1 MKFSDFLFPESRDP
15 QRDGLVLDEILRE
28 ARLADELGV
37 DALWLAEHHFDG
49 LCAYVDPVSFS
60 AALALATH
68 RCQIGFAVVQT
79 SLHHPIRLA
88 EQLSLIDHLSKGR
101 LIVGLGRGTAY
112 NIYDYQGYGFDHR
125 EAQER
130 FEEAEAVML
139 KAWTLEAFEH
149 HGKYFD
155 LKVAGLR
162 PAPYTKPHPFLIR
175 AASGEASMV
184 ELARRGQPF
193 LMNVQTLEV
202 TRHRMDL
209 YRKTMREAGYD
220 DAAIARNVEQC
231 WIWRNVCVAETDAE
245 AERIAVPAF
254 HAMQQ
259 HRAALRERIYRE
271 QGVRIEVPVPTL
283 GAPARVD
290 PRHALVCGSPA
301 TVAEAFADI
310 DRIGIGGVITQFRLG
325 PMAHEDAARSL
336 TLFMREVAPQ
346 FRGKPQA

>member
-15 QRDGLVLDEILRE
+15 ARDGFVLDETLRE

-49 LCAYVDPVSFS
+49 ICAYVDPVSFS
-60 AALALATH
+60 AALAMATK
-68 RCQIGFAVVQT
+68 RSQIGYAVVQT

-130 FEEAEAVML
+130 FEEAEAVMV

-162 PAPYTKPHPFLIR
+162 PTPYTKPYPFLIR

-193 LMNVQTLEV
+193 LMNVQSLEV

-209 YRKTMREAGYD
+209 YRKTMREAGHD
-220 DAAIARNVEQC
+220 DAAIARNIEQC

-259 HRAALRERIYRE
+259 QRAALRERIYRE
-271 QGVRIEVPVPTL
+271 QGVRIEVTSPSPL
-283 GAPARVD
+283 APARVD
-290 PRHALVCGSPA
+290 PRHALIYGSPA
-301 TVAEAFADI
+301 TVAEAFAEI
-310 DRIGIGGVITQFRLG
+310 DKIGVGGVIMQFRLG
-325 PMAHEDAARSL
+325 PMAHEDATRSL

-346 FRGKPQA
+346 FREKTTA

>member
-1 MKFSDFLFPESRDP
+1 MKFSDFLFPESRDAE
-15 QRDGLVLDEILRE
+15 RDGLVLDETLRE

-49 LCAYVDPVSFS
+49 ICAYVDPISFA
-60 AALALATH
+60 AALAMATK
-68 RCQIGFAVVQT
+68 RCNIGFAVVQT

-88 EQLSLIDHLSKGR
+88 EQLSLIDQLSKGR
-101 LIVGLGRGTAY
+101 LIIGLGRGTTY

-139 KAWTLEAFEH
+139 KAWTFDRFEH
-149 HGKYFD
+149 HGKHFD
-155 LKVAGLR
+155 LQVAGLR
-162 PAPYTKPHPFLIR
+162 PTPYTKPHPFLIR

-184 ELARRGQPF
+184 ELARQGLPF
-193 LMNVQTLEV
+193 LMNVQTLAV

-209 YRKTMREAGYD
+209 YRKTMREAGHD
-220 DAAIARNVEQC
+220 EAAIARNIERC
-231 WIWRNVCVAETDAE
+231 WIWRNVCVADTDAE
-245 AERIAVPAF
+245 AERIALPAF

-271 QGVRIEVPVPTL
+271 QGVRIEVSSPSPL
-283 GAPARVD
+283 APARVD
-290 PRHALVCGSPA
+290 PRHALICGSPA
-301 TVAEAFADI
+301 TVAEAFAEI
-310 DRIGIGGVITQFRLG
+310 DKIGVGGVIMQFRLG

-336 TLFMREVAPQ
+336 TLFMGEVAPQ
-346 FRGKPQA
+346 FRGKTAA